1 MGRRLW
7 TFRAWSLAVVALLI
21 TAACAGARPA
31 ITSHTATRAMH
42 RSAPPRT
49 PQHGHVTHGAAPARL
64 IGVGNVP
71 GCLTGSP
78 NGLSVLQTYH
88 ATVLRLVISP
98 GHGDGGQALPC
109 VRAAV
114 AAGDKVH
121 VAIGYGNRWST
132 GTVVSYFKRV
142 LASYARYAWAISI
155 GGEQELTQ
163 GGGKSTG
170 ARYSATWRAVEPVV
184 ARLAPHAIRVAG
196 EISPWGIQFLSAAY
210 TSGLPGAQ
218 AIAVHGYFA
227 RYGFSL
233 PQIMAWNRRTR
244 LPLWITEGLLGPGS
258 WPAASP
264 RMRDVPLSAMA
275 GAAVADAW
283 LG

>member
-1 MGRRLW
+1 MLG
-7 TFRAWSLAVVALLI
+7 
-21 TAACAGARPA
+21 
-31 ITSHTATRAMH
+31 
-42 RSAPPRT
+42 
-49 PQHGHVTHGAAPARL
+49 
-64 IGVGNVP
+64 
-71 GCLTGSP
+71 
-78 NGLSVLQTYH
+78 TYH

-98 GHGDGGQALPC
+98 GHGDRGQALAC

-121 VAIGYGNRWST
+121 LAIGYDNRWST
-132 GTVVSYFKRV
+132 ATVVSYFKRV

-163 GGGKSTG
+163 GGAKSTG
-170 ARYSATWRAVEPVV
+170 ARYSATWRAVEPIV

-196 EISPWGIQFLSAAY
+196 EISPWGTQFLYSAYAH
-210 TSGLPGAQ
+210 GLPGAQ
-218 AIAVHGYFA
+218 AIAVHGYVA

-233 PQIMAWNRRTR
+233 SSIVAWNRRTR

-264 RMRDVPLSAMA
+264 RMHDLPLSAMT
-275 GAAVADAW
+275 GAAVVDAW

>member
-1 MGRRLW
+1 M
-7 TFRAWSLAVVALLI
+7 VALLI
-21 TAACAGARPA
+21 TAACASARPA
-31 ITSHTATRAMH
+31 VTRHSATAA
-42 RSAPPRT
+42 T
-49 PQHGHVTHGAAPARL
+49 PHGAHAHAPQRPHAASIPSPGRL
-64 IGVGNVP
+64 IGVGDVP

-78 NGLSVLQTYH
+78 SALAVLRSYH
-88 ATVLRLVISP
+88 ATVLRLVVSP
-98 GHGDGGQALPC
+98 GHGDSGQALAC

-121 VAIGYGNRWST
+121 VAVAYTNRWST
-132 GTVVSYFKRV
+132 GTVVAYFKHV

-184 ARLAPHAIRVAG
+184 ARLAPRAIRVAG
-196 EISPWGIQFLSAAY
+196 EISPWGTQFLYSAYAD
-210 TSGLPGAQ
+210 GLPGAQ
-218 AIAVHGYFA
+218 AIAVHGYVA

-233 PQIMAWNRRTR
+233 PQILAWNHRTR

-264 RMRDVPLSAMA
+264 RMHDLPLSAMT
-275 GAAVADAW
+275 GAAVVDAW